1 MTDANRTGFWGDQ
14 LEAVFTE
21 IVRHARGCDVDL
33 AAPGAVEAVL
43 RDQPAACGSTHPE
56 AFRKMR
62 EMLMLAFVV
71 REKAFDQL
79 GALEADALVRHISE
93 TLKARLR

>member
-21 IVRHARGCDVDL
+21 IVRHARVCDVDL
-33 AAPGAVEAVL
+33 TAPGAV
-43 RDQPAACGSTHPE
+43 
-56 AFRKMR
+56 
-62 EMLMLAFVV
+62 
-71 REKAFDQL
+71 
-79 GALEADALVRHISE
+79 EADALVRHISE